1 MASEQRIA
9 RLREEIKRDAGD
21 IIHKMKDPRL
31 GFVTVTDVEV
41 TRDLRYATVYVS
53 IFGESEAVQQSLA
66 ALTSGT
72 GFVRS
77 ELGKRLKLRYTP
89 ELAFKL
95 DESAQRGAA
104 IDALIAKLHQNED

>member
-41 TRDLRYATVYVS
+41 TRDLRYATIYVS
-53 IFGESEAVQQSLA
+53 IYGEPDTVRRSLA

-72 GFVRS
+72 GHVRS
-77 ELGKRLKLRYTP
+77 ELGKRLKLRHTP
-89 ELAFKL
+89 ELAFKV

-104 IDALIAKLHQNED
+104 IDALIAKLHEND